1 MVRTQEN
8 AWKIGLAGILFRSA
22 VTSSLVY
29 PLARSIPGLTG
40 GILFLFFTTFSLS
53 FTYFPTV
60 AEALDEL
67 NLMTSELGQLAL
79 SSAMLNDVMQWFFM
93 AIRYIYS
100 HGIEALVSFVGI
112 AVLHYLCHTADY
124 TFNYQENTQRKRS
137 LSVNVYSIHDWE
149 SFSKLQVLIVESYVT
164 KFLGVTLAAMCCKIK
179 FKHSLLLS
187 MIMSIKGLIEP
198 SIYSRWRVVK
208 QMDQQSYTQIIL
220 SSLGLTMA
228 IAPFIRSSC
237 ILHVHLRQSSSIHD
251 CIKNIQSLLA
261 SNSETFQ
268 ILCCVHNEESV
279 RNMITLLEA
288 SNPTEASPIC
298 AYIFHAVELTGSAAP
313 LLVPHTKQKKKF
325 TNTSV
330 PTNVHIMRAFEN
342 YSKNSKGPVVIEA
355 FTMTAPYISMHE
367 TICHEA
373 NDKKVPLIIIP
384 FHENHKDVIAPNC
397 PTKAI
402 RQFNINVQS
411 YAPCTVGILVDRS
424 LSCRLSLNHFSY
436 NVAVFFIG
444 GPDDREALAYS
455 ARMPGNTKVSISV
468 FRFTLAETVIE
479 EEQLKETKL
488 DQALV
493 DEFKLSNIGN
503 DHLNWHEMEVADGV
517 QLMDAIRQSHGD
529 YDLVMV
535 GRRHLEMSLRNE
547 ETVDF
552 MENAELGVIGDMLA
566 SSDFCGGMVDVLVM
580 QESREFEL
588 RTASDEKFNETL
600 DFDDEY
606 SKP

>member
-1 MVRTQEN
+1 MAFITDALGTKPTTGAIILGLVVPNGPPLGTALIKKTEFMVSE
-8 AWKIGLAGILFRSA
+8 
-22 VTSSLVY
+22 
-29 PLARSIPGLTG
+29 
-40 GILFLFFTTFSLS
+40 FLLPVFFFC
-53 FTYFPTV
+53 
-60 AEALDEL
+60 
-67 NLMTSELGQLAL
+67 
-79 SSAMLNDVMQWFFM
+79 
-93 AIRYIYS
+93 
-100 HGIEALVSFVGI
+100 VG
-112 AVLHYLCHTADY
+112 
-124 TFNYQENTQRKRS
+124 

-198 SIYSRWRVVK
+198 SIYSRWRVLK

-228 IAPFIRSSC
+228 IAPFIRFSC
-237 ILHVHLRQSSSIHD
+237 IPHVHLRQSSSIHD
-251 CIKNIQSLLA
+251 CIRNIQSLLA

-313 LLVPHTKQKKKF
+313 LLVPHTKQEKKF
-325 TNTSV
+325 THTSV

-355 FTMTAPYISMHE
+355 FTRTTPYKSMHE
-367 TICHEA
+367 TIFHEA

-384 FHENHKDVIAPNC
+384 FHENHNDVIAPNC
-397 PTKAI
+397 QTKAPFFSKHSNTKPALRI
-402 RQFNINVQS
+402 
-411 YAPCTVGILVDRS
+411 PVGIPVDRS
-424 LSCRLSLNHFSY
+424 LSCLLSLNHFSY

-444 GPDDREALAYS
+444 GPDDRETLAYS
-455 ARMPGNTKVSISV
+455 ARMSGNTKVSISV
-468 FRFTLAETVIE
+468 FRFILAETVIE
-479 EEQLKETKL
+479 EEQLKEAKL

-493 DEFKLSNIGN
+493 DECKLSNIGN
-503 DHLNWHEMEVADGV
+503 DRLNWHEMEVDDGV

-566 SSDFCGGMVDVLVM
+566 SSDFCVGN
-580 QESREFEL
+580 SNFEPL
-588 RTASDEKFNETL
+588 LMKNLTRYYKLTYIA
-600 DFDDEY
+600 
-606 SKP
+606 KPACRGQTS

>member
-1 MVRTQEN
+1 MAFITDALGTKATTGAIILGLVVPNGPPLGTALIKKTEFMVSE
-8 AWKIGLAGILFRSA
+8 
-22 VTSSLVY
+22 
-29 PLARSIPGLTG
+29 
-40 GILFLFFTTFSLS
+40 FLLPVFFFC
-53 FTYFPTV
+53 
-60 AEALDEL
+60 
-67 NLMTSELGQLAL
+67 
-79 SSAMLNDVMQWFFM
+79 
-93 AIRYIYS
+93 
-100 HGIEALVSFVGI
+100 VG
-112 AVLHYLCHTADY
+112 
-124 TFNYQENTQRKRS
+124 

-198 SIYSRWRVVK
+198 SIYSRWRVLK

-228 IAPFIRSSC
+228 IAPFIRFSC
-237 ILHVHLRQSSSIHD
+237 IPHVHLRQSSSIHD
-251 CIKNIQSLLA
+251 CIRNIQSLLA

-325 TNTSV
+325 THTSV

-342 YSKNSKGPVVIEA
+342 YSKNSKGPVMI
-355 FTMTAPYISMHE
+355 F
-367 TICHEA
+367 HEA

-384 FHENHKDVIAPNC
+384 FHENHNDVIAPNC
-397 PTKAI
+397 QTKAI

-424 LSCRLSLNHFSY
+424 LSCLLSLNHFSY

-455 ARMPGNTKVSISV
+455 ARMSGNTKVSISV
-468 FRFTLAETVIE
+468 FRFILVETVIE
-479 EEQLKETKL
+479 EEQLKEAKL

-493 DEFKLSNIGN
+493 DECKLSNIGN
-503 DHLNWHEMEVADGV
+503 DRLNWHEMEVDDGV

-566 SSDFCGGMVDVLVM
+566 SSDFCGGMVNVLVM

-588 RTASDEKFNETL
+588 RTASDEKFNEVLEVDIHCKTSL
-600 DFDDEY
+600 QGTN
-606 SKP
+606 